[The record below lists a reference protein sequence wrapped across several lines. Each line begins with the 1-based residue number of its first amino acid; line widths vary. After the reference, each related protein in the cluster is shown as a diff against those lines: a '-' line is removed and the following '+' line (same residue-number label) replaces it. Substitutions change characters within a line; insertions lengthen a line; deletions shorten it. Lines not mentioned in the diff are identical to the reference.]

1 MSHRDKYSFVNK
13 KGATFDEKVK
23 KVELQSEKLEELARQ
38 KEMKLKHG
46 KFTTSEQILQHK
58 EEIDQHYMDII
69 NMKLKLINLKEE

>member
-13 KGATFDEKVK
+13 KGTTFDEKVK